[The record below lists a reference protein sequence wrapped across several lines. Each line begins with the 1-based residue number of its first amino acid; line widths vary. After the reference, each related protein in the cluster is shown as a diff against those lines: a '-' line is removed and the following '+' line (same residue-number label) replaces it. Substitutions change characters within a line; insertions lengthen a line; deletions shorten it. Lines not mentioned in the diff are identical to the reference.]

1 MEKNRTIK
9 EYRENNHLNLEKIM
23 QEYTYYLSKIIEN
36 SSKGFLQKE
45 DIEEILVDTFLAL
58 WRNEQ
63 KLEEERYLTP
73 YLVGIVKNI
82 LKKRY
87 REKNTG
93 YTITMEQEDNV
104 SLDNLEEILEEREK
118 NKILYSIVEKLSKED
133 KNIFLLFYYYGKKSK
148 EIAKITGISDFTI
161 RNRLHR
167 IRKKMS
173 KKLEEKGY
181 GK

>member
-82 LKKRY
+82 LKKKY

-118 NKILYSIVEKLSKED
+118 NKILYSVVEKLPKED
-133 KNIFLLFYYYGKKSK
+133 KNIFLLF
-148 EIAKITGISDFTI
+148 
-161 RNRLHR
+161 
-167 IRKKMS
+167 
-173 KKLEEKGY
+173 
-181 GK
+181 

>member
-82 LKKRY
+82 LKKKY

-161 RNRLHR
+161 RNRLKKKK
-167 IRKKMS
+167 KKMS

>member
-82 LKKRY
+82 LKKKY

-133 KNIFLLFYYYGKKSK
+133 KNIFLLFYYS
-148 EIAKITGISDFTI
+148 
-161 RNRLHR
+161 
-167 IRKKMS
+167 
-173 KKLEEKGY
+173 
-181 GK
+181 